1 MEKLLPVERIF
12 EKLEK
17 NGENEGFVV
26 KINLH
31 YAEKSLNC
39 QEYLKS
45 GKKNWFPL
53 AKQPVSTSQNEILV
67 SKIYFQ
73 SVENR

>member
-1 MEKLLPVERIF
+1 MMDSLKIFFHKMEKLLPVERIF

-31 YAEKSLNC
+31 
-39 QEYLKS
+39 
-45 GKKNWFPL
+45 
-53 AKQPVSTSQNEILV
+53 
-67 SKIYFQ
+67 
-73 SVENR
+73 